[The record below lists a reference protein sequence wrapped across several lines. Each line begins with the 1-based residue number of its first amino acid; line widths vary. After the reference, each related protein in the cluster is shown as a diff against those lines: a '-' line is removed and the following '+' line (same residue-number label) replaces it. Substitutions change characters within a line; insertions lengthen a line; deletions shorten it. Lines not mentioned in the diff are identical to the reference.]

1 MQKSTNKLTYLTRYG
16 IYAVFFIL
24 VIFFSLSNE
33 RFFTVENLLLILQ
46 QASPL
51 GIAVVGMV
59 FVLLVAGI
67 DISVGRSMFVISTII
82 GFLITTTQTIPP
94 EYFND
99 YRGILIVLAI
109 VLFLGAAVGFLNG
122 LLTSKFRILPFIV
135 TLATGSIL
143 RGIGLQIS
151 DSSSIDVAVLGS
163 LSNGRVL
170 NIPNVFICFVIVI
183 AIFDYVLR
191 HTEYGRHLMAIG
203 NSPRNAERTG
213 INVKRNIIIA
223 YMICGSLGALGGILS
238 AGQIGSVAA
247 SFAVGNEFIVIS
259 AAVLGGA
266 SLFGGKGNIFP
277 GAIIGIIL
285 ITTIMNGLAMINASP
300 FIYTIAKGL
309 IIFVA
314 VALDSINYKG
324 ELR

>member
-1 MQKSTNKLTYLTRYG
+1 MHTSKKLLHHLTRYG
-16 IYAVFFIL
+16 IYAVFVLL
-24 VIFFSLSNE
+24 VIFFSAANE
-33 RFFTVENLLLILQ
+33 RFFTAENLLLILQ

-51 GIAVVGMV
+51 GISVVGMV

-67 DISVGRSMFVISTII
+67 DISVGRSMFLIATLI

-94 EYFND
+94 EWFHD
-99 YRGILIVLAI
+99 FRGITLVLAI
-109 VLFLGAAVGFLNG
+109 VLFMGAAIGFING
-122 LLTSKFRILPFIV
+122 LLTSKFKILPFIV

-143 RGIGLQIS
+143 RGFGLQIS
-151 DSSSIDVAVLGS
+151 DSSSIDVAILGQ
-163 LSNGRVL
+163 LSNGRTL
-170 NIPNVFICFVIVI
+170 LIPNVFICFVAVIVV
-183 AIFDYVLR
+183 FDYILR
-191 HTEYGRHLMAIG
+191 HTEFGRHLMAIG
-203 NSPRNAERTG
+203 NSPKNAARAG
-213 INVKRNIIIA
+213 IKVQRNIIIA
-223 YMICGSLGALGGILS
+223 YMICGALGAFGGILS
-238 AGQIGSVAA
+238 AGQIGSVPAN
-247 SFAVGNEFIVIS
+247 FGEGNEFIVIS

-300 FIYTIAKGL
+300 FIYTIAKGI